1 MEGGCT
7 AALGEF
13 HTTAVFPS
21 SGEMNQYPSTVE
33 PQQNRMVLR
42 GKHATGATIPLP
54 DRSLA
59 QAGCRCAARA
69 RRSQDTSPTHTYT
82 SGCSGQL
89 LQLRKQGKAVPLPS
103 WSQVPLHSS
112 ALPRANT
119 SVGAHMLVPSPTAG
133 HGEQGRLGSLEK
145 ESLLPRVSPVPL
157 LLGSDIC
164 TGESFKA
171 RRGTEQ
177 GKTMRMLFPSTE
189 AVCPH
194 APAATPTQS

>member
-21 SGEMNQYPSTVE
+21 SGEMNRYPSTVE

-42 GKHATGATIPLP
+42 GKHATRATIPLP

-69 RRSQDTSPTHTYT
+69 RRSQDTSPTHT

-89 LQLRKQGKAVPLPS
+89 LQLRKQGKAVPLLS

-119 SVGAHMLVPSPTAG
+119 CGCTHACAVPNSGTWGTRQIGKYGKGIPPSP
-133 HGEQGRLGSLEK
+133 GE
-145 ESLLPRVSPVPL
+145 PRSSPAWL
-157 LLGSDIC
+157 WYMH
-164 TGESFKA
+164 
-171 RRGTEQ
+171 R
-177 GKTMRMLFPSTE
+177 
-189 AVCPH
+189 
-194 APAATPTQS
+194 